1 MEPIWRKDTACLL
14 YNMRLS
20 VKIVL
25 YWTHRW
31 SHDLSLSSVI
41 PVAPMVVR
49 VTAGAPSI
57 LVAVFGDVIS
67 QSTYGALFTL
77 LPSRSVRKRGNLGM
91 FVPTSVSGPVPCYW

>member
-49 VTAGAPSI
+49 VTAGAGAPSI

-67 QSTYGALFTL
+67 QSTYGAL